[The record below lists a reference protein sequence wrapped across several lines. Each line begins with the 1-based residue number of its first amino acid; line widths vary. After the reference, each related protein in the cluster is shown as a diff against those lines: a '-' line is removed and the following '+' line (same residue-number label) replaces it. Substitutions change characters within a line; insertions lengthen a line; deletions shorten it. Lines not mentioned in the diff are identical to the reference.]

1 MKLYRPLF
9 SIIIILTQ
17 LILSLTDYYNYIKW
31 EKNNLNSLISR
42 PFHGDSLF
50 CFVLIIGLYEMLTE
64 PGWLKK
70 IIRILLIVII
80 LGTQFS
86 AFIPINDLYFGVYN
100 TAWFSAI
107 IALILITVKF
117 LKAIIKTKKETSR
130 RKFLFALRA
139 EDEGRTRA
147 IKLGRLTL

>member
-1 MKLYRPLF
+1 MKLYKPLF

-31 EKNNLNSLISR
+31 EKDNLNSLICR

-50 CFVLIIGLYEMLTE
+50 CFVLIIGVYEMLTK
-64 PGWLKK
+64 PGWFKK
-70 IIRILLIVII
+70 IIRILLIITL

-86 AFIPINDLYFGVYN
+86 YLIPINDFYFGVYN
-100 TAWFSAI
+100 TTWFSAI

-117 LKAIIKTKKETSR
+117 LKAIIKTKKETIR
-130 RKFLFALRA
+130 R
-139 EDEGRTRA
+139 
-147 IKLGRLTL
+147 

>member
-1 MKLYRPLF
+1 MKLYKPLF

-31 EKNNLNSLISR
+31 EKDNLNSLICR

-50 CFVLIIGLYEMLTE
+50 CFVLIIGLYEMLTK
-64 PGWLKK
+64 PGGFKK
-70 IIRILLIVII
+70 IIRILLIVTL

-86 AFIPINDLYFGVYN
+86 YLIPINDFYFGVYN

-117 LKAIIKTKKETSR
+117 LKAIIKTKKRNYPKIIS
-130 RKFLFALRA
+130 F
-139 EDEGRTRA
+139 
-147 IKLGRLTL
+147 

>member
-1 MKLYRPLF
+1 MKLYKPLF

-31 EKNNLNSLISR
+31 EKDNLNSLICR

-50 CFVLIIGLYEMLTE
+50 CFVLIIGLYEMLTK
-64 PGWLKK
+64 PGGFKK
-70 IIRILLIVII
+70 IIRILLIITL

-86 AFIPINDLYFGVYN
+86 YLIPINDFYFGVYN

-117 LKAIIKTKKETSR
+117 LKAIIKTKKETIR
-130 RKFLFALRA
+130 R
-139 EDEGRTRA
+139 
-147 IKLGRLTL
+147 